1 MSDSGR
7 KQKRKRDT
15 PQDTC
20 PYEDRQL
27 DHVLSTFD
35 LPLNL
40 ESLLA
45 SIIFETGL
53 KNSSPKSL
61 MSLIDPCPE
70 LNTEHIKSHLQKYRI
85 HGDRF
90 ADALSMFG

>member
-1 MSDSGR
+1 
-7 KQKRKRDT
+7 
-15 PQDTC
+15 
-20 PYEDRQL
+20 
-27 DHVLSTFD
+27 V
-35 LPLNL
+35 

-90 ADALSMFG
+90 ASALKLFG